1 MCNMSKPKRKRR
13 PAIKSALAERVIALL
28 QRRPRTWLSEE
39 SGVKLSKV
47 RDFLQGRAKGLYADE
62 LSAIA
67 GVFGMT
73 ADELSNESLVSPASM
88 RDQGIAK
95 DAPGGLGV
103 KRKSVDRPI
112 DDVRTPKKGRRLG

>member
-1 MCNMSKPKRKRR
+1 MSKPKRKRR
-13 PAIKSALAERVIALL
+13 PTIKSALAERVIVLL
-28 QRRPRTWLSEE
+28 QKRPRTWLSEE

-47 RDFLQGRAKGLYADE
+47 RDFLLGRAKGLYADE
-62 LSAIA
+62 LAAIA

-73 ADELSNESLVSPASM
+73 ADELAGELLVGPTDT

-103 KRKSVDRPI
+103 ERKSVDRPVH
-112 DDVRTPKKGRRLG
+112 DVRTPKKGRRLG